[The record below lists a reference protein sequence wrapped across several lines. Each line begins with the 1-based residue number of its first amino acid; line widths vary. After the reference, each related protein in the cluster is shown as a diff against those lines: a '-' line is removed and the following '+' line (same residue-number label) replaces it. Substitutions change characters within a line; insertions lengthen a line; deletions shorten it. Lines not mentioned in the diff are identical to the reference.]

1 MSNTGTIA
9 LIILVVNVV
18 FSYKGFTNE
27 QFFDRYKFEVDKILI
42 NKDYKRLI
50 TSGFLHVS
58 WMHLIVNMISLMLFS
73 GSVEGYLGGLKFL
86 IVYVAS
92 LIGGDLFTLLV
103 HKNHGDYTSVG
114 ASGAVCGI
122 IFASIALF
130 PGMSVGLFVLPISIP
145 GWLFGILFVL
155 YSIYGI
161 KSQRGNI
168 GHEAHL
174 GGALVGMIVAV
185 FMEPSVFVENYVTI
199 LIIIVPTVAFIY
211 IIITRP
217 QFLLIDN
224 FFFKTHEKV
233 YNIDQRYNL
242 EKANQQKEIDRIL
255 DKINRHGI
263 NSLTKSESQELKDY
277 SKKI

>member
-161 KSQRGNI
+161 KSQNRSSRCDRLHRWSDPLHGGV
-168 GHEAHL
+168 GH
-174 GGALVGMIVAV
+174 GQLVSWAGL
-185 FMEPSVFVENYVTI
+185 S
-199 LIIIVPTVAFIY
+199 
-211 IIITRP
+211 
-217 QFLLIDN
+217 
-224 FFFKTHEKV
+224 
-233 YNIDQRYNL
+233 
-242 EKANQQKEIDRIL
+242 
-255 DKINRHGI
+255 RHRSGQI
-263 NSLTKSESQELKDY
+263 NSGCSRGKALWLRLDISVVPEMEEGVRL
-277 SKKI
+277 